1 MTNRAYFIGR
11 RKHERFNVKKGAYAV
26 LCSDRN
32 KTGQIED
39 ISSGGLAFKYRVS
52 GKQSS
57 GTCEIEIFKP
67 RDLFH
72 LGKVPVRIVMDFEV
86 NNPVPSS
93 YSPRMQL
100 SLQFGKLTL
109 KQIILL
115 DYFLKHYTEK

>member
-1 MTNRAYFIGR
+1 MTNRTGFIER

-32 KTGQIED
+32 KTGQIKD
-39 ISSGGLAFKYRVS
+39 ISSSGLAFKYRTS

-57 GTCEIEIFKP
+57 GTCEVEIFKP
-67 RDLFH
+67 RDLFC
-72 LGKVPVRIVMDFEV
+72 LEKFPVRIVMDFEV

-93 YSPRMQL
+93 SSPRMQL
-100 SLQFGKLTL
+100 SLRFGKLSL
-109 KQIILL
+109 NQIVLL